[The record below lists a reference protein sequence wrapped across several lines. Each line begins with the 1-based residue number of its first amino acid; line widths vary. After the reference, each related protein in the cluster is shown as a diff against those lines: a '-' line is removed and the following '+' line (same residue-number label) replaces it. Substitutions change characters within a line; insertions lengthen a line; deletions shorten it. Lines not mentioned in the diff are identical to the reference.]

1 MKNIKYILLL
11 ITVSLLASCEE
22 VVDVDL
28 TTAPPRLVVDASI
41 NWIKGT
47 DGSQQAIR
55 LTTTTGY
62 YQNEIPIVTDATVFI
77 TNSSGTVFNFV
88 DETATGWYYCND
100 FLPQIGETYTLTVIH
115 DGQTY
120 TANDKLYAT
129 PDIAYT
135 VQDDEG
141 GFLNED
147 IEVRFFYQD
156 NGAEDNFYLY
166 RFDSERMPYPD
177 YDAVDDE
184 FFQGN
189 EMFGIFSHEDMD
201 HGDILNISLY
211 GISQRYYNYMDQLI
225 EIAEGGA
232 GSGPFQTV
240 PANVRGN
247 IINQTDES
255 KYALG
260 YFRLGE
266 VDTLEYTVQ

>member
-1 MKNIKYILLL
+1 MKNFKYIALLF
-11 ITVSLLASCEE
+11 VAAFFASCEE
-22 VVDVDL
+22 VIDVDL
-28 TTAPPRLVVDASI
+28 NTAAPRLVIDASI

-47 DGSQQAIR
+47 DGSQQTIR

-62 YQNEIPIVTDATVFI
+62 YQSEVPVVSGATVFV
-77 TNSSGTVFNFV
+77 TNSTGTVFNFT
-88 DETATGWYYCND
+88 EELGTGNYNCTD
-100 FLPQIGETYTLTVIH
+100 FLPQIGETYVLTVLH

-120 TANDKLYAT
+120 TATDKLYAT
-129 PDIAYT
+129 PDITYT

-156 NGAEDNFYLY
+156 NGAEDNWYMY
-166 RFDSERMPYPD
+166 RFDTEVMPYPD
-177 YDAVDDE
+177 YDAIDDQ

-189 EMFGIFSHEDMD
+189 EMFGIFSHEDLD
-201 HGDILNISLY
+201 HGDVLGIRLY
-211 GISQRYYNYMDQLI
+211 GISQRYYNYMEQLI

-247 IINQTDES
+247 IVNQTTES

-266 VDTLEYTVQ
+266 VDTLDYTIQ